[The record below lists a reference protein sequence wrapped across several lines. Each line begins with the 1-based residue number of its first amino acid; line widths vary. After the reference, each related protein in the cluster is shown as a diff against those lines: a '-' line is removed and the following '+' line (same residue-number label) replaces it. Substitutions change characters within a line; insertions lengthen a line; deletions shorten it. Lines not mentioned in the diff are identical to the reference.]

1 MKSEEK
7 PSVILSLLSVFVI
20 CAIASLII
28 FTSYQLTSERI
39 DTNKRMAKMRII
51 EEVMPLNYNNIL
63 YKDTID
69 VAELSATVYRA
80 RRDNEFIGLVF
91 MPIVATGYNGK
102 INLAIGVNYE
112 GVLTGVRIVE
122 QHETS
127 GLGDGIDQ
135 NNSDWILDFDKRSLS
150 NTQTKAWAVM
160 RDGGDFDNLSGATI
174 SPRGVINAVKLTLD
188 YYATYRTA
196 LYQ

>member
-1 MKSEEK
+1 
-7 PSVILSLLSVFVI
+7 
-20 CAIASLII
+20 
-28 FTSYQLTSERI
+28 
-39 DTNKRMAKMRII
+39 
-51 EEVMPLNYNNIL
+51 MPLDYDNIL
-63 YKDTID
+63 HEDTKD
-69 VAELSATVYRA
+69 VANLSTRVYRA
-80 RRDNEFIGLVF
+80 RLQNEFIGLVF

-102 INLAIGVNYE
+102 INLAMGVSYD
-112 GVLTGVRIVE
+112 GMLTGVRIVE

-150 NTQTKAWAVM
+150 NTQTWALK

-188 YYATYRTA
+188 YYAINRSA